1 MKFYIVIILAI
12 AVFLL
17 LTTYLEGLGF
27 LIFIGL
33 IFGYIFYHTKD

>member
-1 MKFYIVIILAI
+1 MKNYIFILL
-12 AVFLL
+12 AVALFLL

>member
-1 MKFYIVIILAI
+1 MKNYIFILL
-12 AVFLL
+12 AVALFLL

-27 LIFIGL
+27 LIFIGS

>member
-27 LIFIGL
+27 FIFIGL